1 MKIKHFEK
9 LSEQEYDIL
18 IKTPALITV
27 LIAGADE
34 HIDKAEK
41 RWAAKIVKFRKV
53 STTDMLHTYYEEI
66 DQIFESMLND
76 LIEESGDDAKSR
88 KEIIGN
94 ELSKLNVILPKIEQN
109 YAKKLME
116 SWKSL
121 AVHVAKASGGI
132 LSYGNISKE
141 ERELI
146 ELPMIKYKVNK
157 FQ

>member
-1 MKIKHFEK
+1 MKIKHFEN

-18 IKTPALITV
+18 IKTPALVTI

-41 RWAAKIVKFRKV
+41 KWAAKIVQYRKFTSTKV
-53 STTDMLHTYYEEI
+53 LHTYYEEI
-66 DQIFESMLND
+66 DQNFESMLND
-76 LIEESGDDAKSR
+76 LIEVSGDDAKSR

-94 ELSKLNVILPKIEQN
+94 ELSKLNVILPKIEQD
-109 YAKKLME
+109 YVKKLIE

-121 AVHVAKASGGI
+121 AVHVAEASGGI
-132 LSYGNISKE
+132 FRLGNISKD

-146 ELPMIKYKVNK
+146 ELPMIKYPEKHE
-157 FQ
+157 